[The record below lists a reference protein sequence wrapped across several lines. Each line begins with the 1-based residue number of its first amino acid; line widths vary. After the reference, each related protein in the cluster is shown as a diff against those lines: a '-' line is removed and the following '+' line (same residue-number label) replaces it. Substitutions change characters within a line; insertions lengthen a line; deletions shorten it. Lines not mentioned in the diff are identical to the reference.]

1 MSVKVENLEKNLAKL
16 TVEVPVE
23 KLEESIE
30 KIYRKAKNQITLP
43 GFRKGKAPRKMIEK
57 YYGTDVFLEDAV
69 NDLVPEAYEE
79 ACQESGLEIVSQP
92 EIVYEQAESG
102 KPVIFA
108 ATVAVRPEVTLGE
121 YKGLEVESKPVEVT
135 EEEIEAE
142 LKIEQEKNATMKT
155 VDDRPVQDGDILE
168 LAFEGFVDGTPFE
181 GGKSDSYLLTIG
193 SNTFIPG
200 FEVQL
205 IGAEIGKE
213 KDVNVTFP
221 EEYHAKELAG
231 KEAVFKCTVH
241 SIKVKEFP
249 ALDDEF
255 ASEVSDFETLEE
267 YKADIRKKLTEN
279 KEKEAK
285 IAKEDALVDKII
297 ENSQMEIPDLMVT
310 SQARNMVNEF
320 GQRLQAQGLNLQQY
334 MQYTGQN
341 EEKMVEQMRDQALKR
356 IQTRLV
362 MEAIVKAENLEA
374 TEEDMEKEIQNLADG
389 YGMDVDQVKSHMDD
403 EQREQMKMNIAVQKA
418 IDLVYAAAK

>member
-30 KIYRKAKNQITLP
+30 KIYRRAKNQITLP

-57 YYGTDVFLEDAV
+57 YYGADGFLEDAV

-79 ACQESGLEIVSQP
+79 ACRESGLEIVSEP
-92 EIVYEQAESG
+92 ELAYEQVEAK
-102 KPVIFA
+102 KPVIFT
-108 ATVAVRPEVTLGE
+108 ATVAVRPDVVLGE
-121 YKGLEVESKPVEVT
+121 YKGLEVESQPVEVT

-142 LKIEQEKNATMKT
+142 LKREQEKNATMKT
-155 VDDRPVQDGDILE
+155 VDDRPVQDGDIIE
-168 LAFEGFVDGTPFE
+168 LSFEGFVDGTPFE
-181 GGKSDSYLLTIG
+181 GGKSDNYPLTIG
-193 SNTFIPG
+193 SHSFIPG
-200 FEVQL
+200 FEEQL

-231 KEAVFKCTVH
+231 KPAVFKCTVK
-241 SIKVKEFP
+241 SIKVKELP
-249 ALDDEF
+249 ELDDEF

-267 YKADIRKKLTEN
+267 YKADIRKRLTEN
-279 KEKEAK
+279 KERQAK

-320 GQRLQAQGLNLQQY
+320 GQRLQSQGLDLRTY
-334 MQYTGQN
+334 MQYTGQD

-362 MEAIVKAENLEA
+362 MEAIVKAENLTA
-374 TEEDMEKEIQNLADG
+374 TEEDVEEEIKKLADG
-389 YGMDVDQVKSHMDD
+389 YGMDVDQVKTYMDD

>member
-57 YYGTDVFLEDAV
+57 YYGADVFLEDAV

-92 EIVYEQAESG
+92 EIVYEQAEAG